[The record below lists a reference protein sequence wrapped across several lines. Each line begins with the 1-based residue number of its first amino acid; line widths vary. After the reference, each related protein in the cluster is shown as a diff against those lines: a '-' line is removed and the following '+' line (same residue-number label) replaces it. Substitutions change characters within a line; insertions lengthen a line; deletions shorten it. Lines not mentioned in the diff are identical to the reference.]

1 MCRIWAHPIKL
12 FIMSFRQFVKRLFP
26 YLKSHIGKL
35 AITSILMVFATA
47 LETAIPEITGQ
58 IIDTLFGSDRSNE
71 TAKFYSIL
79 LFGTIA
85 VSALSTLIALSSGSW
100 ISNKVI
106 LDLRVDMFSKLI
118 NLPKTY
124 FDKNT
129 TGQTLSK
136 LTFDVEQISEAASTI
151 WLDFIKSS
159 ITVIILTCYLFYKNL
174 SLSLIL
180 IVLLPLVYYAV
191 KLSTKRI
198 RDASKKV
205 QDSMGK
211 LTHLLD
217 ENISGSD
224 LIKIYNAHSSE
235 HNKFNKIIN
244 VIRQQWF
251 KVDLAAGLNTSIV
264 NILIGLSLALV
275 VYLSSTKLIM
285 SAGDFLA
292 YFTAMGMLIKP
303 AKTLI
308 NINKPLQQAVVA
320 ASSVFGL
327 IDEKS
332 EENLGRDRLENI
344 KGDITFQN
352 VNFSYNGNGPSLKNL
367 NLNIKQGETIALV
380 GPTGSGKTTLV
391 NLLLRFYNLN
401 DGNIFI
407 NNKDIGSF
415 ELESYR
421 SQFSLVDQ
429 NVRLFNDSITGNIAF
444 GKKEEI
450 TMKTIFN
457 AAEISNSKEFIDK
470 LENKYDS
477 EIGEDGV
484 TLSGGQRQRLS
495 IARAIAK
502 DSPVLILDE
511 ATSALDSATE
521 KLVQSAINKMQKGRT
536 TIIIAHRLS
545 TIKNADRIIV
555 LRDGE
560 IIEQGTHSELIEAS
574 GEYLKLTQQQR

>member
-1 MCRIWAHPIKL
+1 
-12 FIMSFRQFVKRLFP
+12 MSFRQFVNRLFP

-35 AITSILMVFATA
+35 IITSILMVFATA

-58 IIDTLFGSDRSNE
+58 IVDTLFGSDRSDK
-71 TAKFYSIL
+71 TARFYSIL

-85 VSALSTLIALSSGSW
+85 ISALSTLVALGSGSW

-118 NLPKTY
+118 SLPKAY

-174 SLSLIL
+174 SLSVIL
-180 IVLLPLVYYAV
+180 VILLPLVYFAV

-211 LTHLLD
+211 LTHILD

-224 LIKIYNAHSSE
+224 LIKIYHAQSSE
-235 HNKFNKIIN
+235 RNKFNKIIN
-244 VIRQQWF
+244 IIRQQWF

-320 ASSVFGL
+320 GRSVFGL

-332 EENLGRDRLENI
+332 EENLGHDLLKEI
-344 KGDITFQN
+344 EGDISFQD
-352 VNFSYNGNGPSLKNL
+352 VNFSYTDNSPSLKNI

-391 NLLLRFYNLN
+391 NLLLRFYKLN
-401 DGNIFI
+401 DGNILI
-407 NNKDIGSF
+407 NNKDISSF

-429 NVRLFNDSITGNIAF
+429 NVRLFNDSISGNIAF
-444 GKKEEI
+444 GKKQELS
-450 TMKTIFN
+450 MKTIID

-470 LENKYDS
+470 LDNKYDS

-521 KLVQSAINKMQKGRT
+521 KLVQSAINKMQKDRT
-536 TIIIAHRLS
+536 MIIIAHRLS
-545 TIKNADRIIV
+545 TIKSADRIIV
-555 LRDGE
+555 LKDGE
-560 IIEQGTHSELIEAS
+560 IIEQGKHEDLIKS
-574 GEYLKLTQQQR
+574 SSEYLKLTQQQT

>member
-1 MCRIWAHPIKL
+1 
-12 FIMSFRQFVKRLFP
+12 MSFRQFVNRLFP

-71 TAKFYSIL
+71 TARFYSIL
-79 LFGTIA
+79 LFGTITI
-85 VSALSTLIALSSGSW
+85 SALSTLIALSSGSW

-106 LDLRVDMFSKLI
+106 LDLRIDMFSKLVT
-118 NLPKTY
+118 LPKTY

-159 ITVIILTCYLFYKNL
+159 ITVIILTFYLFYKNL
-174 SLSLIL
+174 SLSIIL
-180 IVLLPLVYYAV
+180 IILLPLVFFAV

-198 RDASKKV
+198 RDASSKV

-211 LTHLLD
+211 LTHILD

-224 LIKIYNAHSSE
+224 LIKIYQAQNSE
-235 HNKFNKIIN
+235 YTKFNKIIN
-244 VIRQQWF
+244 IIRQQWF

-320 ASSVFGL
+320 GRSVFGL

-332 EENLGRDRLENI
+332 EENLGQDLLE
-344 KGDITFQN
+344 KLEGDITFQK
-352 VNFSYNGNGPSLKNL
+352 VNFSYSSNGAALKNI

-401 DGNIFI
+401 DGNILI
-407 NNKDIGSF
+407 NNKDISGF

-429 NVRLFNDSITGNIAF
+429 NVRLFNDSISGNIAF
-444 GKKEEI
+444 GKSEEI
-450 TMKTIFN
+450 SMNTIIN
-457 AAEISNSKEFIDK
+457 AAKISNSNEFIEK
-470 LENKYDS
+470 LEDKYDS

-521 KLVQSAINKMQKGRT
+521 ELVQLAINKMQKGRT

-545 TIKNADRIIV
+545 TIKSADRIIV
-555 LRDGE
+555 LKDGE
-560 IIEQGTHSELIEAS
+560 IIEEGKHEDLIKSS
-574 GEYLKLTQQQR
+574 GEYLKLTQQQT

>member
-1 MCRIWAHPIKL
+1 
-12 FIMSFRQFVKRLFP
+12 MSFRQFVNRLFP

-58 IIDTLFGSDRSNE
+58 IIDNLFGSDRSNE
-71 TAKFYSIL
+71 TARFYSIL
-79 LFGTIA
+79 LFGTITI
-85 VSALSTLIALSSGSW
+85 SALSTLIALSSGSW

-106 LDLRVDMFSKLI
+106 LDLRIDMFSKLVT
-118 NLPKTY
+118 LPKTY

-159 ITVIILTCYLFYKNL
+159 ITVIILTFYLFYKNL
-174 SLSLIL
+174 SLSIIL
-180 IVLLPLVYYAV
+180 IILLPLVFFAV

-198 RDASKKV
+198 RDASSKV

-211 LTHLLD
+211 LTHILD

-224 LIKIYNAHSSE
+224 LIKIYHAQNSE
-235 HNKFNKIIN
+235 YTKFNKIIN
-244 VIRQQWF
+244 IIRQQWF

-320 ASSVFGL
+320 GRSVFGL

-332 EENLGRDRLENI
+332 EENLGQDLLE
-344 KGDITFQN
+344 KLEGDITFQK
-352 VNFSYNGNGPSLKNL
+352 VNFSYSSNGAALKNI

-401 DGNIFI
+401 DGNILI
-407 NNKDIGSF
+407 NNKDISGF

-429 NVRLFNDSITGNIAF
+429 NVRLFNDSISGNIAF
-444 GKKEEI
+444 GKREEI
-450 TMKTIFN
+450 SMNTIIN
-457 AAEISNSKEFIDK
+457 AAKISNSNEFIEK
-470 LENKYDS
+470 LEDKYDS

-521 KLVQSAINKMQKGRT
+521 ELVQSAINKMQKGRT

-545 TIKNADRIIV
+545 TIKSADRIIV
-555 LRDGE
+555 LKDGE
-560 IIEQGTHSELIEAS
+560 IIEEGKHEDLIKSS
-574 GEYLKLTQQQR
+574 GEYLKLTQKQT

>member
-1 MCRIWAHPIKL
+1 M
-12 FIMSFRQFVKRLFP
+12 MSFRQFVNRLFP

-58 IIDTLFGSDRSNE
+58 IVDTLFGSDRSDK
-71 TAKFYSIL
+71 TARFYSIL

-85 VSALSTLIALSSGSW
+85 ISALSSLVALGSGSW

-106 LDLRVDMFSKLI
+106 LDLRIDMFSKLVT
-118 NLPKTY
+118 LPKTY

-159 ITVIILTCYLFYKNL
+159 ITVIILTFYLFYKNL
-174 SLSLIL
+174 SLSIIL
-180 IVLLPLVYYAV
+180 IILLPLVFFAV

-198 RDASKKV
+198 RDASSKV

-211 LTHLLD
+211 LTHILD

-224 LIKIYNAHSSE
+224 LIKIYQAQNSE
-235 HNKFNKIIN
+235 YTKFNKIIN
-244 VIRQQWF
+244 IIRQQWF

-320 ASSVFGL
+320 GRSVFGL

-332 EENLGRDRLENI
+332 EENLGQDLLE
-344 KGDITFQN
+344 KLEGDITFQK
-352 VNFSYNGNGPSLKNL
+352 VNFSYSSNGAALKNI

-401 DGNIFI
+401 DGNILI
-407 NNKDIGSF
+407 NNKDISGF

-429 NVRLFNDSITGNIAF
+429 NVRLFNDSISGNIAF
-444 GKKEEI
+444 GKREEI
-450 TMKTIFN
+450 SMNTIIN
-457 AAEISNSKEFIDK
+457 AAKISNSNEFIEK

-521 KLVQSAINKMQKGRT
+521 ELVQSAINKMQKGRT

-545 TIKNADRIIV
+545 TIKSADRIIV
-555 LRDGE
+555 LKDGE
-560 IIEQGTHSELIEAS
+560 IIEEGKHEDLIKSS
-574 GEYLKLTQQQR
+574 GEYLKLTQKQT

>member
-1 MCRIWAHPIKL
+1 
-12 FIMSFRQFVKRLFP
+12 MSFRQFVNRLFP

-35 AITSILMVFATA
+35 IITSILMVFATA

-58 IIDTLFGSDRSNE
+58 IVDTLFGSDRSDK
-71 TAKFYSIL
+71 TARFYSIL

-85 VSALSTLIALSSGSW
+85 ISALSSLVALGSGSW

-118 NLPKTY
+118 SLPKAY

-174 SLSLIL
+174 SLSVIL
-180 IVLLPLVYYAV
+180 VILLPLVYFAV

-211 LTHLLD
+211 LTHILD

-224 LIKIYNAHSSE
+224 LIKIYHAQSSE
-235 HNKFNKIIN
+235 RNKFNKIIN
-244 VIRQQWF
+244 IIRQQWF

-320 ASSVFGL
+320 GRSVFGL

-332 EENLGRDRLENI
+332 EENLGHDLLGEI
-344 KGDITFQN
+344 EGDISFQD
-352 VNFSYNGNGPSLKNL
+352 VNFSYTDNSPSLKNI

-401 DGNIFI
+401 DGNILI
-407 NNKDIGSF
+407 NNKDISSF

-429 NVRLFNDSITGNIAF
+429 NVRLFNDSISGNIAF
-444 GKKEEI
+444 GKKQELS
-450 TMKTIFN
+450 MKTIID

-470 LENKYDS
+470 LDNKYDS

-521 KLVQSAINKMQKGRT
+521 KLVQSAINKMQKDRT

-545 TIKNADRIIV
+545 TIKSADRIIV
-555 LRDGE
+555 LKDGE
-560 IIEQGTHSELIEAS
+560 IIEQGKHEDLIKS
-574 GEYLKLTQQQR
+574 SSEYLKLTQQQT